1 MTWDWEFAQ
10 SILPALL
17 EGLKLTIYATLAASG
32 LSIALG
38 LVWALGRRSR
48 LRVAQVA
55 ISWFTEFIRRT
66 PVLIQL
72 YFIFLI
78 LPSMGITLSPMA
90 AGIIGLG
97 LNYSTYTMEIY
108 RAGIDSIHKG
118 QWEAAHV
125 LSLPKAATWFRVI
138 LPQAV
143 PRVVPALGNTVISM
157 FKDTALLSVITVQEV
172 MAVAQGTGARTYTYT
187 EPLLLAAAMYLVL
200 GYGSSLVVRCL
211 ERRLAI
217 ARPSTAK
224 AS

>member
-1 MTWDWEFAQ
+1 MTWDWEFARE
-10 SILPALL
+10 IMPALL
-17 EGLKLTIYATLAASG
+17 QGLQLTLFATLAASVV
-32 LSIALG
+32 SIVLG
-38 LVWALGRRSR
+38 LIWAIGRRSPVR
-48 LRVAQVA
+48 VLRVA

-66 PVLIQL
+66 PLLIQL

-78 LPSMGITLSPMA
+78 MPTMGISLEPMT

-125 LSLPKAATWFRVI
+125 LSLPKAAVWLRVI

-172 MAVAQGTGARTYTYT
+172 MAVAQVTGAETYRYT
-187 EPLLLAAAMYLVL
+187 EPLLLTAGLYLVL
-200 GYGSSLVVRCL
+200 GYGSSLVIRGV
-211 ERRLAI
+211 ERRSDV
-217 ARPSTAK
+217 ARLSVAK
-224 AS
+224 VP